1 MKISKIPFK
10 WKLNRKT
17 ADLLGK
23 GAFAAVFL
31 LNAVCM
37 FICLEVVWRNEYAGA
52 MIHLIEQTPFAAINA
67 LFILLFSLVLLFL
80 FGRAAPALA
89 VTNLFF
95 LLMGSVQHFKMEMR
109 GEPFQFSDLRVAK
122 EAMGVVGNMTNGGI
136 EVTPYIVSTFCLMV
150 VLVPL
155 LMTGKRILKK
165 KRIQRAAALLMSAGS
180 LVGCMA
186 IMMSSYMDVMKN
198 VNMARQ
204 DDDYRQRGMIT
215 AFVNRMPLPGAQ
227 AIEEPEGYT
236 KEAVEA
242 LLARHQGT
250 GAEPALKPD
259 ILFIMSESLYDVT
272 MDLKLSEDPLAYLRD
287 LQQKHWGGSFVSP
300 VYGGSTVV
308 AEYEVLT
315 GYRAAE
321 TNGLCFTAPGGVIQ
335 NGMSSV
341 MTLLKSYGYYTQ
353 AFHPGSKS
361 FYSRDSSY
369 RMLGFDST
377 VFRGDIEPEKNPK
390 FPYPSDEYMFDQII
404 RLYENRPKDQPWF
417 CHTVTYQ
424 NHGGYGFESDLTQV
438 RVEEELDEVSML
450 NARNYVNMLKLSDER
465 LRDLIAYFDK
475 QEDPIL
481 IVFWGDHAPA
491 IRQFGKVLPDTPKSM
506 VNYYRTPLLVYSNYG
521 QDTSMLKEDICS
533 YRLGAYVMR
542 MLGMDRDPF
551 LNYLSSDDA
560 ENVWVYGG
568 LVEKEGVWQADAQ
581 LNEQASADMLMLH
594 YDRLYGKKYGETLW
608 N

>member
-1 MKISKIPFK
+1 MKTSRILFRR
-10 WKLNRKT
+10 KLDQRT
-17 ADLLGK
+17 ADWIGK
-23 GAFAAVFL
+23 AMFAAVFL
-31 LNAVCM
+31 LNAVYM

-52 MIHLIEQTPFAAINA
+52 MIHLVEQTPFAAINA

-80 FGRAAPALA
+80 FGHAMPALA
-89 VTNLFF
+89 INNLFF

-136 EVTPYIVSTFCLMV
+136 EMTPYIISTFWLMV

-155 LMTGKRILKK
+155 LMTGKQVLKRK
-165 KRIQRAAALLMSAGS
+165 FIKRGMALLISVGS
-180 LVGCMA
+180 LLGCMA
-186 IMMSSYMDVMKN
+186 LMMSSYMDVMKN

-204 DDDYRQRGMIT
+204 DDDYRRRGMIT

-227 AIEEPEGYT
+227 AIEKPEGYT

-242 LLARHQGT
+242 LLGKHQGT
-250 GAEPALKPD
+250 GAEPALKPN

-272 MDLKLSEDPLAYLRD
+272 MDLKLSEDPLACLRD
-287 LQQKHWGGSFVSP
+287 LQQKHWGGSFVTP

-315 GYRAAE
+315 GYRAVE

-335 NGMSSV
+335 NGMASIV
-341 MTLLKSYGYYTQ
+341 TLLRSYGYYTQ

-361 FYSRDSSY
+361 FYSRESSY
-369 RMLGFDST
+369 QKLGFDNAL
-377 VFRGDIEPEKNPK
+377 FRNDIEPEQDPK
-390 FPYPSDEYMFDQII
+390 FHYPSDEYMFDQII
-404 RLYENRPKDQPWF
+404 RIYENRPKDQPWF
-417 CHTVTYQ
+417 CHAVTYQ
-424 NHGGYGFESDLTQV
+424 NHGGYGFESDLNRV

-450 NARNYVNMLKLSDER
+450 NARNYVNMVKISDEQ
-465 LRDLIAYFDK
+465 LRDLIAYFDQ

-481 IVFWGDHAPA
+481 IVLWGDHAPA
-491 IRQFGKVLPDTPKSM
+491 IRQFSKVLPDTPKSM

-521 QDTSMLKEDICS
+521 QDTSVLKEDICS

-551 LNYLSSDDA
+551 INYLSSDDA

-568 LVEKEGVWQADAQ
+568 LVEQEGEWQANEK